1 MTIRLRAIPLLL
13 LAVASAGCAFGRQD
27 VNEPILAADLRAFA
41 PGKTSAAEV
50 VAKLGAP
57 TEVVQLGRRSAYRY
71 DATRTK
77 STILFLGIVNF
88 ANQDARQDRVWLF
101 FDDKDVLLHFGATLS
116 THRTQYALPWEDV
129 HEPEDHAKRDAARAE
144 SGR

>member
-1 MTIRLRAIPLLL
+1 MLRRTSAASLLL
-13 LAVASAGCAFGRQD
+13 LASCALGRQD
-27 VNEPILAADLRAFA
+27 VNEPIDGAALRAFQ
-41 PGKTSAAEV
+41 PGATKAAEV
-50 VAKLGAP
+50 VAALGAP

-77 STILFLGIVNF
+77 SSALFLGVINF
-88 ANQDARQDRVWLF
+88 GNQDARQDRVWLF
-101 FDDKDVLLHFGATLS
+101 FDDKDVLLHYGATLS

-129 HEPEDHAKRDAARAE
+129 HEPEDHAARDAKRAE